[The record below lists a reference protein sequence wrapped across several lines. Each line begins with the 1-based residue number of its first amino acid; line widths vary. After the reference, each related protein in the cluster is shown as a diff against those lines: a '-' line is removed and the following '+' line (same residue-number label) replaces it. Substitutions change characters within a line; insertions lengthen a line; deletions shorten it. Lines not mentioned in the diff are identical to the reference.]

1 MVTLSS
7 ILAWQISWKEET
19 GGLQSMR
26 SQSQT
31 GLKQLNTHV
40 CREQLRATEESSLI
54 FIGIIEEDILNPFLR

>member
-1 MVTLSS
+1 MATHSS
-7 ILAWQISWKEET
+7 ILPWRSPWTEEP

-40 CREQLRATEESSLI
+40 CGEQLRATEESSLI
-54 FIGIIEEDILNPFLR
+54 FIGIIEEDILNSFL